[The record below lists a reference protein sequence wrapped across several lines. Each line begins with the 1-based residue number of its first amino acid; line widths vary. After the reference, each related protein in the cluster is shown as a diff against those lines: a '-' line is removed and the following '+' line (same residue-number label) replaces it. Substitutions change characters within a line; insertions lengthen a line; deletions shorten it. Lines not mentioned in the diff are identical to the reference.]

1 MYSTEGKVLDKLSSW
16 NKRNYIYIYTYV
28 FARGFFM
35 RDRVVEVSELGLTF
49 MELLCGMELEA
60 ELEDLE
66 HAELEERLLQPWT
79 TQLPPV
85 PVPVPVPVPAYSG
98 PMQVPPQRVPQKCTE
113 DAEVAA
119 LRAEM
124 TP

>member
-1 MYSTEGKVLDKLSSW
+1 ME
-16 NKRNYIYIYTYV
+16 YTYIPMSLQG
-28 FARGFFM
+28 GFHE
-35 RDRVVEVSELGLTF
+35 DRVVEVSELGLTF
-49 MELLCGMELEA
+49 MEFLCGMELEA

-66 HAELEERLLQPWT
+66 HAELEERVLQPWT
-79 TQLPPV
+79 TQLP

-113 DAEVAA
+113 DAEVAE

-124 TP
+124 TL